1 MSLKCSFTYDDST
14 KVKKYTFLNYFW
26 HEKLSSMLIQSEID
40 ADQGKE
46 WNVTF

>member
-1 MSLKCSFTYDDST
+1 MSLKCSFTYDNGI

-26 HEKLSSMLIQSEID
+26 HEKLSSVLIQSEID

-46 WNVTF
+46 RNVIF

>member
-1 MSLKCSFTYDDST
+1 MSLKCSFTCDMGT
-14 KVKKYTFLNYFW
+14 KIKKVYVFDHFW
-26 HEKLSSMLIQSEID
+26 HEKLRSMLIQSEID